1 MSQLLS
7 LVLVLLIIGGA
18 NALRWWLEKAAKEK
32 ERVEREQHEAIQPP
46 RGARP
51 GARPV
56 FYGRSSESTAK
67 ARPRMEPPAPQ
78 PVASPVMRPQ
88 TIRPQP
94 PKAQPS
100 ARPPAAT
107 RQPAARRPRRP
118 ARPKPVAGE
127 PGVKEA
133 PAGVALPQGRRLG
146 SLGAPSA
153 SVLREHRLRSGIV
166 TEPPAQAEVILPR
179 RGAGFLG
186 DLLKGRNLAKA
197 VVLSEVLGPPRAFR
211 EL

>member
-1 MSQLLS
+1 MGQLLS

-32 ERVEREQHEAIQPP
+32 ERIEREQHEAAQSPQ
-46 RGARP
+46 GARP

-56 FYGRSSESTAK
+56 FYGRSSEPTAK
-67 ARPRMEPPAPQ
+67 ARPHMEPPAPQ
-78 PVASPVMRPQ
+78 PVAPPVMRPQ

-94 PKAQPS
+94 PKTRP
-100 ARPPAAT
+100 ARPPAAA
-107 RQPAARRPRRP
+107 QHPAARRPRRS
-118 ARPKPVAGE
+118 AQAKPVAGE

-133 PAGVALPQGRRLG
+133 PAGVGSLEGRRLG
-146 SLGAPSA
+146 SLGAPSVSA
-153 SVLREHRLRSGIV
+153 LREQRLQSDILA
-166 TEPPAQAEVILPR
+166 EPSAQAEAILPR

-211 EL
+211 GL